1 MHINEEKRSEYIKN
15 LKVFAGLREAMALSE
30 KVVFAASARLLDPYE
45 STTPESR
52 SRLLTQ
58 YPLHH
63 HGHLKRAVVFG
74 LTNVGFSEQQDR
86 THLGDLLF
94 SKLKP
99 LEAHLNSNNQE
110 FCIDLDSKL
119 VDDMVSTGPKDDYS
133 PFYVDGEIMGVNAKL
148 FAQKQADIDW
158 ELPAY
163 HEAYAGLVKNNFINH
178 LVQIG
183 LIVFNPSLYLTA
195 AVQAKVMTFDEA
207 ALFATNQCAL
217 IKAEIE
223 KAMIRKNKA
232 ERENTAIFKEYLNQY
247 VVFANDMLM
256 KQNLAGLASEAGK
269 TD

>member
-1 MHINEEKRSEYIKN
+1 MYINEEKRSDYLRN
-15 LKVFAGLREAMALSE
+15 LKVFAGLREAMALSD

-52 SRLLTQ
+52 ARLLNQ
-58 YPLHH
+58 YPIHQ

-94 SKLKP
+94 AKLKP
-99 LEAHLNSNNQE
+99 LEAHLDSNNQA

-119 VDDMVSTGPKDDYS
+119 VDGMISATPMDGYS
-133 PFYVDGEIMGVNAKL
+133 PFYVDGEIIGGNAEL
-148 FAQKQADIDW
+148 FDQKRADIDW
-158 ELPAY
+158 EAPAY
-163 HEAYAGLVKNNFINH
+163 HEAYAGLVKNKFINH

-195 AVQAKVMTFDEA
+195 AIQAKVMTFDEA

-247 VVFANDMLM
+247 VIFANDMLM
-256 KQNLAGLASEAGK
+256 KQNAAGLAS
-269 TD
+269 